1 MTKFNNR
8 LSFSSEISRKIYGLV
23 SQIDELK
30 GQWRAGV
37 NLSPQIL
44 SKLKRSVIVT
54 SSGAST
60 RIEGARLTDEEVEK
74 LLRGLKIQ
82 KLITRDEQE
91 VAGYAELL
99 TNVFDAYKKLELTE
113 SAIKH
118 FHSELLKYSEKD
130 TRHRGNYKFGS
141 NRVEAKDA
149 SGQIIGVLFD
159 PTPPHSVAKEM
170 LELAES
176 TNQMFKEKEIHP
188 LIIIGN
194 FIFEFLSIH
203 PFQDGN
209 GRVSRVLTNFL
220 LLKNGYEY
228 MPYVSHEKLVED
240 NKNEYYL
247 ALNKSQKTCRPK
259 AGPPLA
265 EKTDNEDIA
274 PWLLFFLN
282 ILLKQTQMAI
292 NLLSQ
297 ESIENLLSEKQLAV
311 WHYLNEHDIVTPKEL
326 RDKLKI
332 AGPTVAQVLNK
343 LLGMKK
349 IERLGSGR
357 STRYRLI
364 R

>member
-1 MTKFNNR
+1 MSKFSQR
-8 LSFSSEISRKIYGLV
+8 LSFLPEVTHKIYGLI

-30 GQWRAGV
+30 GQWKMGA
-37 NLSPQIL
+37 NMSPQIL
-44 SKLKRSVIVT
+44 STLKRSVIVA

-60 RIEGARLTDEEVEK
+60 RIEGARLTDEQVAK
-74 LLRGLKIQ
+74 LLKGLKIK

-99 TNVFDAYKKLELTE
+99 TNVFDSYKKLELSE
-113 SAIKH
+113 STIKH

-130 TRHRGNYKFGS
+130 IRHRGEYKFGS

-149 SGQIIGVLFD
+149 NGNLIGILFD
-159 PTPPHSVAKEM
+159 PTPPHLVGKEM
-170 LELAES
+170 SELLGAALDLL
-176 TNQMFKEKEIHP
+176 NKKKIHP

-209 GRVSRVLTNFL
+209 GRTSRVLTNLL
-220 LLKNGYEY
+220 LLKSGYEY
-228 MPYVSHEKLVED
+228 MPYVSHEKFIED

-247 ALNKSQKTCRPK
+247 ALNKSQKTW
-259 AGPPLA
+259 
-265 EKTDNEDIA
+265 KTNKEDIS

-292 NLLSQ
+292 GLLTK

-311 WHYLNEHDIVTPKEL
+311 WNYFNKHDIVTPKNL
-326 RDKLKI
+326 RDDLKT
-332 AGPTVAQVLNK
+332 AGPTVVQILNK
-343 LLGMKK
+343 LLEMKK
-349 IERLGSGR
+349 IERIGEGR
-357 STRYRLI
+357 ATRYKI
-364 R
+364 VK